1 MREGRDPHSV
11 LVKQS
16 KEKTPLGNIV
26 VTENIVILHAL
37 WNRKTAKFSI
47 YNLHVIPNLKK
58 TFNITSSV
66 NFLVNL
72 RKIHVIDRN
81 FASHLI
87 IIVVFSIDLPW
98 IVTLFLG

>member
-1 MREGRDPHSV
+1 
-11 LVKQS
+11 
-16 KEKTPLGNIV
+16 
-26 VTENIVILHAL
+26 
-37 WNRKTAKFSI
+37 
-47 YNLHVIPNLKK
+47 LKK

-87 IIVVFSIDLPW
+87 IIVVFSIALP
-98 IVTLFLG
+98 